1 MKIYEKK
8 IVCFENFK
16 YYIFG
21 EKIYF
26 IVFEI
31 GNIIYCNLKLKLVV
45 LKNIWW
51 FGLRCVNVKD
61 SILFNIFCW
70 LMFIIYLK

>member
-8 IVCFENFK
+8 SVCFENPK
-16 YYIFG
+16 YYTFG

-31 GNIIYCNLKLKLVV
+31 ENTIYCNLKPKLAV
-45 LKNIWW
+45 LKNI
-51 FGLRCVNVKD
+51 
-61 SILFNIFCW
+61 
-70 LMFIIYLK
+70 

>member
-45 LKNIWW
+45 LKNI
-51 FGLRCVNVKD
+51 
-61 SILFNIFCW
+61 
-70 LMFIIYLK
+70 